1 MKAIKNNDDKKKLGA
16 KKKRERQKR
25 KAVLAPLKG
34 KVVDNKLS
42 NKDVTNLLQAVC
54 LELGITDENHVV
66 Q

>member
-16 KKKRERQKR
+16 KKKRERQKK

-42 NKDVTNLLQAVC
+42 NKDVTKLLQVIC
-54 LELGITDENHVV
+54 LELGITDEDHVI

>member
-16 KKKRERQKR
+16 KKKRERQKK

-42 NKDVTNLLQAVC
+42 NKDVTKLVAGDLP
-54 LELGITDENHVV
+54 
-66 Q
+66 

>member
-16 KKKRERQKR
+16 KKKRERQK
-25 KAVLAPLKG
+25 KKSVLAPLKG